1 MYGDESPIFPIYF
14 IYYLRLIRIMKR
26 KNPLKLDKK
35 DKLIMQQLEENS
47 RQSYSEIGRKVGL
60 RNDTVE
66 YRINK
71 LRKSGIVIRMFAEP
85 NLAKL
90 GLKTY
95 RIYLKVE
102 NVTEKE
108 EKEMV
113 DYFMNHPKGH
123 WFAEFE
129 GEWDYTMRYTMKDDL
144 EFREEIEA
152 LMRRFGRFI
161 RSKNI
166 VITLQ
171 QSYLPL
177 SYFTGMEGK
186 VRLVSLERVEKI
198 ESLDEIDRNIMGLLF
213 DDSRMKTVEIA
224 SAIGISAD
232 AVQYRIKK
240 LLEREIISFFGVY
253 YDPSVLGYTRHKILL
268 WLQHTTKEREKK
280 LIRYCEQH
288 PNSSYLNRV
297 VGSWDLEV
305 DFDARNAQE
314 LHDIVKDLRNKF
326 SDIIRDH
333 STLTILREHVPNPF
347 KGLRK
352 LKKS

>member
-1 MYGDESPIFPIYF
+1 
-14 IYYLRLIRIMKR
+14 MKG
-26 KNPLKLDKK
+26 KNPIKLDKK
-35 DKLIMQQLEENS
+35 DKLIMQQLEDNS

-60 RNDTVE
+60 RSDTVE

-71 LRKSGIVIRMFAEP
+71 LLKSSVIIRMFAEP
-85 NLAKL
+85 NLPLL

-102 NVTEKE
+102 NISEKE
-108 EKEMV
+108 EKEML
-113 DYFMNHPKGH
+113 DYFINHPKGQ

-129 GEWDYTMRYTMKDDL
+129 GEWDYTMRYTLRDEI
-144 EFREEIEA
+144 EFREEMEV
-152 LMRRFGRFI
+152 LMKRFGRFI
-161 RSKNI
+161 KSKNI

-177 SYFTGMEGK
+177 NYFTGAEGK
-186 VRLVSLERVEKI
+186 IRLVSLERVEEI
-198 ESLDEIDRNIMGLLF
+198 ESLDEIDRGIMELIF
-213 DDSRMKTVEIA
+213 DNSRIKTVDIA
-224 SAIGISAD
+224 SRIEISAD

-240 LLEREIISFFGVY
+240 LLERGIISFFGVY
-253 YDPSVLGYTRHKILL
+253 YDPSVLGYTRYKVLL
-268 WLQHTTKEREKK
+268 WLQHTTKEQEKK

-314 LHDIVKDLRNKF
+314 LHDIVKDMRNKF

-333 STLTILREHVPNPF
+333 STLTTLKEHVPNPF
-347 KGLRK
+347 KT
-352 LKKS
+352 